1 MAPKIASSVDT
12 SSEIYKKRYAYNKGR
27 VEEISKIRAKIAE
40 GGSQRAKEIHKK
52 RGKLLARERIE
63 FVLDE
68 GSPFLEIAPFAAYDI
83 YENKAPSAG
92 IIAGIG
98 KISGHLV
105 MIVANDA
112 TVKGGTYLPLTIK
125 KHIRAQKIA
134 LENRLPCL
142 YIVDSGGVF
151 LPLQEDV
158 FPDKE
163 HFGNIFYNQA
173 QLSKKGLLQV
183 AVVAGFSTAGGAY
196 VPAMCDQTVI
206 VKGTGA
212 IFIGGP
218 PLVKA
223 ATGEDVTVE
232 ELGGADVHTKISGVA
247 DYMAENDEDALLKA
261 REIFSTLPKDNP
273 YQLDRIK
280 PAEPDYDVDEIYGII
295 PTDLKKPFDSREIIA
310 RIVDASEFDEFKPEY
325 GRTLVTG
332 FARIGGYLVGILANN
347 GVIFPDSADK
357 GAHFV
362 ELCGYRKI
370 PILFLQNITGFMIGK
385 AYEHAGIARAGAKM
399 INAVATTNVPKF
411 TVIIGNSYGAGN
423 YAMCGRG
430 YNPRFLWIW
439 PNAKIAVMGGEQA
452 ADTLAQV
459 KINQLKRAGKEL
471 SAEEINALRQPILDD
486 YEKQSSPLYA
496 SARLWDDGIID
507 PAKTREY
514 LMLAI
519 EIASRNID
527 QSKQRY
533 GIFRM

>member
-142 YIVDSGGVF
+142 YIVDS
-151 LPLQEDV
+151 
-158 FPDKE
+158 
-163 HFGNIFYNQA
+163 
-173 QLSKKGLLQV
+173 QV

>member
-1 MAPKIASSVDT
+1 MAKIESLVDT
-12 SSEIYKKRYAYNKGR
+12 SSKLYKKRYDQSISAL
-27 VEEISKIRAKIAE
+27 EEISKIRTEIAE
-40 GGSQRAKEIHKK
+40 GGSEKARALHKK
-52 RGKLLARERIE
+52 RGKLLARERIAL
-63 FVLDE
+63 VLDE
-68 GSPFLEIAPFAAYDI
+68 GSPFLEISPFAAYDI
-83 YENKAPSAG
+83 YDNKAPSAG
-92 IIAGIG
+92 IITGIG

-125 KHIRAQKIA
+125 KHIRAQRIA
-134 LENRLPCL
+134 MENHLPCL

-151 LPLQEDV
+151 LPLQENV

-173 QLSKKGLLQV
+173 QLSKMGLLQV

-232 ELGGADVHTKISGVA
+232 ELGGADVHTRISGVA
-247 DYMAENDEDALLKA
+247 DYLAEGDEDALIKA
-261 REIFSTLPKDNP
+261 REIFSSLPKGKP

-280 PAEPDYDVDEIYGII
+280 PSEPVYKTDEIYGII

-310 RIVDASEFDEFKPEY
+310 RIVDGSEFDEFKPLY
-325 GRTLVTG
+325 GQTIVTG
-332 FARIGGYLVGILANN
+332 FARIGGYLVGILSNN
-347 GVIFPDSADK
+347 GIIFPDSADK

-362 ELCGYRKI
+362 ELCAFRKI
-370 PILFLQNITGFMIGK
+370 PIIFLQNITGFIIGK

-399 INAVATTNVPKF
+399 INAVATADVPKF
-411 TVIIGNSYGAGN
+411 TIMIGNSYGAGN

-439 PNAKIAVMGGEQA
+439 PTAKIAVMGGRQA
-452 ADTLAQV
+452 ADVLAQV
-459 KINQLKRAGKEL
+459 KINQLAKQSKKL
-471 SAEEINALRQPILDD
+471 TDDEIDKIKQPILKA
-486 YEKQSSPLYA
+486 YEKQSSSLY
-496 SARLWDDGIID
+496 SSGRLWDDGIID
-507 PAKTREY
+507 PVRTREY
-514 LMLAI
+514 LMLAL
-519 EIASRNID
+519 EIASYNID
-527 QSKQRY
+527 PSPARF
-533 GIFRM
+533 GLMRM

>member
-1 MAPKIASSVDT
+1 MAKIESFVDT
-12 SSEIYKKRYAYNKGR
+12 SSGLYKKQYKQS
-27 VEEISKIRAKIAE
+27 ISALEKISIIRTEIAE
-40 GGSQRAKEIHKK
+40 GGSEKARALHKK
-52 RGKLLARERIE
+52 RGKLLARERIAL
-63 FVLDE
+63 VLDE
-68 GSPFLEIAPFAAYDI
+68 ESPFLEIAPFAAYDI
-83 YENKAPSAG
+83 YDNKAPSAG
-92 IIAGIG
+92 IITGIG

-134 LENRLPCL
+134 MENHLPCL

-151 LPLQEDV
+151 LPLQEDI

-173 QLSKKGLLQV
+173 RLSKEGLLQV
-183 AVVAGFSTAGGAY
+183 TVVAGASTAGGAY

-206 VKGTGA
+206 VKNTGA

-232 ELGGADVHTKISGVA
+232 ELGGADVHTRISGVA
-247 DYMAENDEDALLKA
+247 DYMAEDDEDALIKV
-261 REIFSTLPKDNP
+261 REIFSSLPQDKP

-280 PAEPDYDVDEIYGII
+280 PSDPVYKADEIYGII

-310 RIVDASEFDEFKPEY
+310 RIVDSSKFDEFKPLY
-325 GRTLVTG
+325 GRTIVTG
-332 FARIGGYLVGILANN
+332 FARIGGYLVGILSNN

-362 ELCGYRKI
+362 ELCADRKI

-385 AYEHAGIARAGAKM
+385 AYERAGIARAGAKM
-399 INAVATTNVPKF
+399 INAVATADVPRF
-411 TVIIGNSYGAGN
+411 TIMIGNSYGAGN

-430 YNPRFLWIW
+430 YNPRFLWTW
-439 PNAKIAVMGGEQA
+439 PAAKIAVMGGQQA

-459 KINQLKRAGKEL
+459 KVNQLKRAGKSL
-471 SAEEINALRQPILDD
+471 TDEEIDELKKPILAD
-486 YEKQSSPLYA
+486 YERQSSSLYS

-519 EIASRNID
+519 EISSHNID
-527 QSKQRY
+527 QSRQRY